1 MFLTFDTET
10 TGKPL
15 RGIPPWAAGQP
26 FIVQLCAEL
35 SKDDGTPV
43 SSFNCLIK
51 PEGWKI
57 SDEAFGVHGISQDAC
72 EKVGVPIKT
81 ALSMLRWMMRPA
93 FRYVAHSAEF
103 DLDRIEA
110 EIHRQNIVW
119 DLDRRPAFCTKIGMM
134 DVCKLPH
141 TNGRK
146 WAGQEFKWPS
156 LQEAHT
162 HCFGAEFAGAHG
174 AIADVQ
180 ACKRVFLWM
189 RENKLVKND
198 LTE

>member
-1 MFLTFDTET
+1 M
-10 TGKPL
+10 
-15 RGIPPWAAGQP
+15 
-26 FIVQLCAEL
+26 
-35 SKDDGTPV
+35 
-43 SSFNCLIK
+43 IK
-51 PEGWKI
+51 PEGWTI
-57 SDEAFGVHGISQDAC
+57 SDEAFAVHGIHQDAC

-93 FRYVAHSAEF
+93 RRYVAHSADF

-110 EIHRQNIVW
+110 EIHRQGIVW
-119 DLDRRPAFCTKIGMM
+119 DLDRRSAFCTKEAMTP
-134 DVCKLPH
+134 VCKIPH
-141 TNGRK
+141 TNGRH
-146 WAGQEFKWPS
+146 WTGQEFKWPS

-162 HCFGAEFAGAHG
+162 HCFGSEFDGAHN

-189 RENKLVKND
+189 REKNLVNND